1 MATPTVAAHDAGTLP
16 QPVEVLRAEQ
26 VTKLFGP
33 VQALKDGSITLRSG
47 EVHALVGV
55 NGAGKTT
62 LSRIISG
69 HLRRSDGRLRYKNA
83 DVDFA
88 TPRDAMRAG
97 ISLVMQETSI
107 APDLTVME
115 NLCLTHF
122 GQRERLSWKALRRR
136 AEAVLEELRQA
147 DHLPLYRRAGD
158 LSIAQRQIIE
168 IGRALQQ
175 DSELIIFDEPT
186 ASFSPTEVESLFEVM
201 RLLRSRGKALAFVSH
216 RVEEIFEITDCVTVM
231 RDGRTVEAGLRTKDL
246 MPSSLIQ
253 MMVGREISNLYERA
267 SAPAD
272 ERVPREPVLDVRHL
286 ASGTMVRDV
295 SFTLHR
301 GEILGLAGLVG
312 AGRSETLEAIFGLR
326 RRDGGT
332 VALGGQPFAA
342 TTPREAIARGVGL
355 IGEDRRRQG
364 IVPDFSV
371 TENLLLAHLGHDP
384 GVLRHYD
391 RHFAAIDSLLTELD
405 MPAHVLQAPM
415 LGLSGGQQQ
424 KVILARWLL
433 LNPSV
438 LLLDEPTR
446 GVDIGTRNTIYQIIR
461 KIAQKGV
468 GVVVVSSD
476 FDEVLGLSDRVV
488 VLSDGVSV
496 AQADSALLDPEI
508 LAMYSAPRSS
518 AQGLHDVLA
527 DLSRA
532 FGATSY
538 WLQIERGRV
547 FCFDLVA
554 HLGADVG
561 IVAGR
566 FPLVGETSIGHA
578 LDAHAPGAVVADGAL
593 HSVLLGLRNQSG
605 HSFGYLGVSVPA
617 QAATLDAQAMAQMA
631 TRSMAQH
638 GIGQT
643 MTVAGGLADA
653 RQAPQERQER
663 HEREGGR

>member
-1 MATPTVAAHDAGTLP
+1 MATPTVAAGTSST
-16 QPVEVLRAEQ
+16 PVEILRAEH

-33 VQALKDGSITLRSG
+33 VRALKDGSLTLRAG

-55 NGAGKTT
+55 NGAGKST
-62 LSRIISG
+62 LSRIVSG
-69 HLRRSDGRLRYKNA
+69 HLRRSEGRLRYKGA

-88 TPRDAMRAG
+88 KPRDAMRAG
-97 ISLVMQETSI
+97 ISLVLQETSI
-107 APDLTVME
+107 APDLSVME

-122 GQRERLSWKALRRR
+122 GQRERLNWKAMRLR
-136 AEAVLEELRQA
+136 AQAVLEDLRQA
-147 DHLPLYRRAGD
+147 EHLPLHRRAGD
-158 LSIAQRQIIE
+158 LSMAQRQIVE

-216 RVEEIFEITDCVTVM
+216 RLEEIFEITDYVTVM
-231 RDGRTVEAGLRTKDL
+231 RDGRTVEADVPTGALT
-246 MPSSLIQ
+246 PSSLIQ
-253 MMVGREISNLYERA
+253 LMVGREIDNLYERA
-267 SAPAD
+267 SSAEA
-272 ERVPREPVLDVRHL
+272 RVKREPLLEVQHL
-286 ASGTMVRDV
+286 ASGERVRDV
-295 SFTLHR
+295 SFTLHA

-332 VALGGQPFAA
+332 VTLGGDAFSAA
-342 TTPREAIARGVGL
+342 TPRDAIARGIGM

-371 TENLLLAHLGHDP
+371 TENLLLAHLGRDP
-384 GVLRHYD
+384 GVHRHYE
-391 RHFAAIDSLLTELD
+391 RHFAIIDSLLTELD
-405 MPAHVLQAPM
+405 MPEHVLQAPM
-415 LGLSGGQQQ
+415 LALSGGQQQ

-446 GVDIGTRNTIYQIIR
+446 GVDIGTRNAIYQIIR
-461 KIAQKGV
+461 RIAEKGI

-476 FDEVLGLSDRVV
+476 FDEVLGLTDRVV

-496 AQADSALLDPEI
+496 AEADSALLDPEI

-527 DLSRA
+527 DLSSA

-554 HLGADVG
+554 QPGADVG

-566 FPLVGETSIGHA
+566 FPLVGETAIA
-578 LDAHAPGAVVADGAL
+578 GAL
-593 HSVLLGLRNQSG
+593 EARASGVAVTDRALCSVLLGLENQTG
-605 HSFGYLGVSVPA
+605 HSFGYIGVSAPA
-617 QAATLDAQAMAQMA
+617 QGAALDPRAVADEVK
-631 TRSMAQH
+631 RSMAQH
-638 GIGQT
+638 GVGQL
-643 MTVAGGLADA
+643 MTVA
-653 RQAPQERQER
+653 
-663 HEREGGR
+663 HREP

>member
-1 MATPTVAAHDAGTLP
+1 MATPTVAAGTMSTP
-16 QPVEVLRAEQ
+16 IEILRAEH

-33 VQALKDGSITLRSG
+33 VRALKDGTLTLRAG

-55 NGAGKTT
+55 NGAGKST

-69 HLRRSDGRLRYKNA
+69 HLRRSEGRLRYKGA

-88 TPRDAMRAG
+88 MPRDAMRAG
-97 ISLVMQETSI
+97 ISLVLQETSI
-107 APDLTVME
+107 APDLSVME

-122 GQRERLSWKALRRR
+122 GQRERLSWKAMRRR

-147 DHLPLYRRAGD
+147 EHLPLHRRAGD
-158 LSIAQRQIIE
+158 LSMAQRQIIE

-216 RVEEIFEITDCVTVM
+216 RLEEIFEITDYVTVM
-231 RDGRTVEAGLRTKDL
+231 RDGRTVEADVPTSALT
-246 MPSSLIQ
+246 PSSLIQ
-253 MMVGREISNLYERA
+253 AMVGREIENLYERA
-267 SAPAD
+267 GSPAG
-272 ERVPREPVLDVRHL
+272 ERVRREPLLEVRHL

-295 SFTLHR
+295 SFTLHA
-301 GEILGLAGLVG
+301 GEILGLAGLIG
-312 AGRSETLEAIFGLR
+312 AGRSESLEAIFGLR
-326 RRDGGT
+326 RRDDGT
-332 VALGGQPFAA
+332 VTLGGQPFAA
-342 TTPREAIARGVGL
+342 STPRDAIARGIGL

-371 TENLLLAHLGHDP
+371 TENLLLAHLGRDP
-384 GVLRHYD
+384 GVHRHYD
-391 RHFAAIDSLLTELD
+391 RHFATIDSLLTELD
-405 MPAHVLQAPM
+405 MPEHVLQTPM
-415 LGLSGGQQQ
+415 LALSGGQQQ
-424 KVILARWLL
+424 KVVLARWLL

-461 KIAQKGV
+461 KIAERGV

-476 FDEVLGLSDRVV
+476 FEEVLGLSDRVV

-496 AQADSALLDPEI
+496 AEADSALLDPEI

-527 DLSRA
+527 DLSSA

-554 HLGADVG
+554 QPGVDVG

-566 FPLVGETSIGHA
+566 FPLVGETAIAQA
-578 LDAHAPGAVVADGAL
+578 LDARMPGTVIADGAL
-593 HSVLLGLRNQSG
+593 RSVLLGLANQSG
-605 HSFGYLGVSVPA
+605 HSFGYIGVSAPA
-617 QAATLDAQAMAQMA
+617 QAAPLDPDAIADAVK
-631 TRSMAQH
+631 RGMAQH
-638 GIGQT
+638 GVGQ
-643 MTVAGGLADA
+643 MTVM
-653 RQAPQERQER
+653 RNEES
-663 HEREGGR
+663 GR

>member
-1 MATPTVAAHDAGTLP
+1 MATSAVAAGDAGTTP
-16 QPVEVLRAEQ
+16 EPVEVLRAEQ

-33 VQALKDGSITLRSG
+33 VRALKDGSLTLRSG

-55 NGAGKTT
+55 NGAGKST

-69 HLRRSDGRLRYKNA
+69 HLRRSDGRLRYKGA

-88 TPRDAMRAG
+88 MPRDAMRAG
-97 ISLVMQETSI
+97 ISLVLQETSI
-107 APDLTVME
+107 APDLSVME

-122 GQRERLSWKALRRR
+122 GQRERLSWSAMRRR
-136 AEAVLEELRQA
+136 AQAVLEELRQA
-147 DHLPLYRRAGD
+147 EHLPLHRRAGD
-158 LSIAQRQIIE
+158 LSMAQRQIIE

-201 RLLRSRGKALAFVSH
+201 RLLRARGKALAFVSH
-216 RVEEIFEITDCVTVM
+216 RLEEIFEITDHVTVM
-231 RDGRTVEAGLRTKDL
+231 RDGRTVEADVPTKDL
-246 MPSSLIQ
+246 TPSSLIRL
-253 MMVGREISNLYERA
+253 MVGRDIENLYERA
-267 SAPAD
+267 QTPA
-272 ERVPREPVLDVRHL
+272 EVRVQHEPLLDVRHL
-286 ASGTMVRDV
+286 ASGAMVRDV
-295 SFTLHR
+295 SFTLR
-301 GEILGLAGLVG
+301 PGEIVGLAGLVG
-312 AGRSETLEAIFGLR
+312 AGRSETLETIFGLR

-332 VALGGQPFAA
+332 VTLGGQPFVAA
-342 TTPREAIARGVGL
+342 TPREAIARGVGL

-371 TENLLLAHLGHDP
+371 TENLLLAHLGRDP
-384 GVLRHYD
+384 GVHRHYD
-391 RHFAAIDSLLTELD
+391 RHLAAIDGLLTELD
-405 MPAHVLQAPM
+405 MPEHVLRAPI

-433 LNPSV
+433 MNPSV

-461 KIAQKGV
+461 KIAERGV

-518 AQGLHDVLA
+518 AQGLHNVLT
-527 DLSRA
+527 DLSIA

-538 WLQIERGRV
+538 WLQIERDRV
-547 FCFDLVA
+547 FCFDLVEHA
-554 HLGADVG
+554 GAQIG
-561 IVAGR
+561 IVSGR
-566 FPLVGETSIGHA
+566 FPLVGETAIARA
-578 LDAHAPGAVVADGAL
+578 LEARTPGKVLADGAL
-593 HSVLLGLRNQSG
+593 NSVLLGLTNQSG
-605 HSFGYLGVSVPA
+605 HSFGYLGVSAPA
-617 QAATLDAQAMAQMA
+617 GASVLDPEEMARMA
-631 TRSMAQH
+631 THSMAQH
-638 GIGQT
+638 GVGQL
-643 MTVAGGLADA
+643 MTVSAGSS
-653 RQAPQERQER
+653 
-663 HEREGGR
+663 HEREDGR